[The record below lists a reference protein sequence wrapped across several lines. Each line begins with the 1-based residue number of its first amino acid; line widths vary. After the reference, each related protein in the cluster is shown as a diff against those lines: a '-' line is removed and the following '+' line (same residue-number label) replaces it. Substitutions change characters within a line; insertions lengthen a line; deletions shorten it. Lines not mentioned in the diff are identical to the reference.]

1 MPNHKSESK
10 VAGQMAQALAGTFRE
25 IQGGE
30 VMCEYCDET
39 KEKYMSLRRD
49 DIYGKE
55 FIAVRKLGPC
65 KMDPDRNKW
74 ITSAYVNG
82 GNLYAVINYCPMCGR
97 KLTEDK

>member
-1 MPNHKSESK
+1 
-10 VAGQMAQALAGTFRE
+10 MAQALAGTFRE

-39 KEKYMSLRRD
+39 KEKYLSLRRD

-82 GNLYAVINYCPMCGR
+82 GNLYAVINFCPMCGR

>member
-1 MPNHKSESK
+1 
-10 VAGQMAQALAGTFRE
+10 MAQALAGTFRE

-39 KEKYMSLRRD
+39 KEKYLSLRRD

>member
-1 MPNHKSESK
+1 
-10 VAGQMAQALAGTFRE
+10 
-25 IQGGE
+25 
-30 VMCEYCDET
+30 MCEYCDET
-39 KEKYMSLRRD
+39 KEKYLSLRRD

-82 GNLYAVINYCPMCGR
+82 GNPSSEIHRKPVLKNRLFYCNFSNFIFVHF
-97 KLTEDK
+97 LSFSIIF